1 MAQRILRITSR
12 FMIECHERIIAAAA
26 THSSERR
33 VPFVAT
39 ASSSWEFS
47 DFDVGD
53 APNSR
58 SSSESGNEEPACKV
72 ELEEDRVSQ
81 LVSTARAQPRQRK
94 CQINFLTVFAGM
106 TVVLIGMIGAFLAP
120 AVSIDTKAVWQI
132 VGSGRTYAE
141 AVSDMAVFEV
151 ITEILLQ
158 SRVALNT
165 VTDYIGLGFLLFLV
179 VVIGTAFP
187 VMKAVVKFR
196 RWIGRRRSERVDPIN
211 SKRSAGG
218 RVSLRTSLV
227 RTASMSFK
235 NIKSVCKRL
244 HDRWRLQMAR
254 SQSSE
259 VGNAMELLPFYRIK
273 AWRQMGVYLSAFVI
287 ACWQLGAVAAYTI
300 HLYCYFMEM
309 IFKSL
314 ENLGLLQKT
323 SAQCFRNQL
332 MEPST
337 MAVLCVGFLVLL
349 GSSSFAAK
357 TQYNKIIRCAHS
369 N

>member
-1 MAQRILRITSR
+1 
-12 FMIECHERIIAAAA
+12 
-26 THSSERR
+26 
-33 VPFVAT
+33 
-39 ASSSWEFS
+39 
-47 DFDVGD
+47 
-53 APNSR
+53 
-58 SSSESGNEEPACKV
+58 
-72 ELEEDRVSQ
+72 
-81 LVSTARAQPRQRK
+81 
-94 CQINFLTVFAGM
+94 M

-141 AVSDMAVFEV
+141 AVSEMAVFEV

-158 SRVALNT
+158 SRVALNS

-179 VVIGTAFP
+179 VVVGAAFP
-187 VMKAVVKFR
+187 VMKGVTKLR
-196 RWIGRRRSERVDPIN
+196 RWTGRQRLERVDPI
-211 SKRSAGG
+211 GG

-227 RTASMSFK
+227 RTPSVSFK
-235 NIKSVCKRL
+235 HIKSTCKLLHFRCRL
-244 HDRWRLQMAR
+244 WMAR

-259 VGNAMELLPFYRIK
+259 GANTMEWLPFYRVK
-273 AWRQMGVYLSAFVI
+273 AWRQMEVYLSAFII

-314 ENLGLLQKT
+314 ENLGLVQKT

-337 MAVLCVGFLVLL
+337 MAVVCVGFFVLL
-349 GSSSFAAK
+349 GSSIFAAK
-357 TQYNKIIRCAHS
+357 SHYNKIIRNAHCNS
-369 N
+369 L